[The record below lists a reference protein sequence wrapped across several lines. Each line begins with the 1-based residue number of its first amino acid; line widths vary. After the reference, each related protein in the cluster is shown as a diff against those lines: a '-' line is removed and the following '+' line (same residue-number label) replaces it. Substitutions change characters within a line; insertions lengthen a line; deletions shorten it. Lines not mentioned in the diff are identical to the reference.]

1 MEDVL
6 DRKCKPR
13 FGCLLLYS
21 SLLGD
26 FFFFFVLSSS
36 QTQSLRPTGDFINNI
51 YSICGSRLTRVA
63 VEHKELLRWRRNLLN
78 ILRLTATAR
87 VVSWRGNNNTK
98 FEMKNVFK
106 RWITRWKNSGISLVN
121 LRRLTWLLRVVCG
134 RHYLRSLQHST
145 CMIWIIHPSL
155 SFGSLF
161 VTQRV
166 TATTITKEG
175 SEYT

>member
-1 MEDVL
+1 MLCVKKTNRRTSIEDAS

-13 FGCLLLYS
+13 FACLLLYA

-26 FFFFFVLSSS
+26 FFFFVLSSS

-78 ILRLTATAR
+78 ILRLTAAAR

-98 FEMKNVFK
+98 FEMKNVVK
-106 RWITRWKNSGISLVN
+106 RWITRRKNSGISLVN
-121 LRRLTWLLRVVCG
+121 LRRLT
-134 RHYLRSLQHST
+134 
-145 CMIWIIHPSL
+145 
-155 SFGSLF
+155 
-161 VTQRV
+161 
-166 TATTITKEG
+166 
-175 SEYT
+175 